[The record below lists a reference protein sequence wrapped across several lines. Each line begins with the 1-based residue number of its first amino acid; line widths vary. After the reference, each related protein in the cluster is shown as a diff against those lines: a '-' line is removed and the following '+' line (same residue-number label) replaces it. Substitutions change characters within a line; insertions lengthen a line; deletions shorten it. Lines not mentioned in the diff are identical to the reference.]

1 MKAGEN
7 IALVGE
13 SGCGKSTVL
22 QLIQRLYDLDQGQ
35 LSVQGQDVKCLNVPK
50 LRSSLGL
57 VSQEPVLFNRSI
69 KENIEYG
76 ANERDVSME
85 EVVAV
90 ARMANIHQFVSAL
103 PEGYDTLVG
112 SRGSQLS
119 GGQKQRIAIARM
131 LLRNPTVLLLD
142 EATSALDAESE
153 KVVQD
158 KLKFNSHIINI
169 SQVVQ
174 EALDKAQQ
182 GRTSITIAHR
192 LSTIKNC
199 EQIYVVEK
207 GRIVE
212 HGTHDQLISKRSTY
226 FKLWN
231 SSSS

>member
-1 MKAGEN
+1 MKAGEK

-22 QLIQRLYDLDQGQ
+22 QLIQRLYDLDQGL

-85 EVVAV
+85 EVVAA

-158 KLKFNSHIINI
+158 KLKVNSH
-169 SQVVQ
+169 
-174 EALDKAQQ
+174 
-182 GRTSITIAHR
+182 
-192 LSTIKNC
+192 
-199 EQIYVVEK
+199 
-207 GRIVE
+207 
-212 HGTHDQLISKRSTY
+212 
-226 FKLWN
+226 
-231 SSSS
+231 

>member
-1 MKAGEN
+1 MSVKAGEK

-35 LSVQGQDVKCLNVPK
+35 LSVQGQDIKCLNVPK
-50 LRSSLGL
+50 LRTNLGL

-158 KLKFNSHIINI
+158 KLKFNSHFKNFPGGPGGAGQGPAGQDLHHNRPP
-169 SQVVQ
+169 SFDDQ
-174 EALDKAQQ
+174 EL
-182 GRTSITIAHR
+182 
-192 LSTIKNC
+192 
-199 EQIYVVEK
+199 
-207 GRIVE
+207 
-212 HGTHDQLISKRSTY
+212 
-226 FKLWN
+226 
-231 SSSS
+231 

>member
-1 MKAGEN
+1 MKAGEK

-22 QLIQRLYDLDQGQ
+22 QLIQRLYDLDQGL
-35 LSVQGQDVKCLNVPK
+35 LSVQGQDIKCLNVPK

-85 EVVAV
+85 EVVAA

-112 SRGSQLS
+112 NRGSLLS

-158 KLKFNSHIINI
+158 NKLKFNSHCQYFPGGPGGAGQGPAGQDLHHDRTP
-169 SQVVQ
+169 SLDDQ
-174 EALDKAQQ
+174 E
-182 GRTSITIAHR
+182 
-192 LSTIKNC
+192 
-199 EQIYVVEK
+199 V
-207 GRIVE
+207 
-212 HGTHDQLISKRSTY
+212 
-226 FKLWN
+226 
-231 SSSS
+231 

>member
-1 MKAGEN
+1 M
-7 IALVGE
+7 GE

-76 ANERDVSME
+76 ANEGDVSME
-85 EVVAV
+85 EVVAA

-158 KLKFNSHIINI
+158 KLKVNSH
-169 SQVVQ
+169 
-174 EALDKAQQ
+174 
-182 GRTSITIAHR
+182 
-192 LSTIKNC
+192 
-199 EQIYVVEK
+199 
-207 GRIVE
+207 
-212 HGTHDQLISKRSTY
+212 
-226 FKLWN
+226 
-231 SSSS
+231 